1 MKAKKTVAVIMAV
14 LIAAALLAGAAAADA
29 EYKNI
34 GELYYAWFENRG
46 SDYSKSP
53 YPEAVCG
60 VWSTDGTMEH
70 LTVAVEKSEEGEAL
84 KQEILDLIEDDTS
97 VTFTY
102 MAYRYS
108 ELWAIQQKLT
118 DRLGDETG
126 AFGVGIDESENCLV
140 IDIDTENPGSEK
152 FMNEC
157 FEKYQN
163 RVRFEAGSGVILEA
177 TSETGIGNFDTTGM
191 DIGGT
196 KGIKGGKAAAMGIAA
211 LLLLGG
217 AAIAVRRSGAAAKR
231 QLAEGGEET
240 VQTAISR
247 REAERI
253 IKESAEEPDI
263 PFEKISEKL
272 DK

>member
-1 MKAKKTVAVIMAV
+1 MKTKKTPVIIMAV
-14 LIAAALLAGAAAADA
+14 MIAAALLAGAAAAYTDQ
-29 EYKNI
+29 YKNA
-34 GELYYAWFENRG
+34 GELYLAWMENG
-46 SDYSKSP
+46 G

-60 VWSTDGTMEH
+60 VWSTDGSMEH

-84 KQEILDLIEDDTS
+84 KQEILDQIEDDTS

-108 ELWAIQQKLT
+108 DLWAIQQELT
-118 DRLGDETG
+118 GSLGDETG
-126 AFGVGIDESENCLV
+126 AYGVGIYDNENCLV
-140 IDIDTENPGSEK
+140 IDINTDNPGSEQYMK
-152 FMNEC
+152 EC

-163 RVRFEAGSGVILEA
+163 RVRFEAGSGVIMEA
-177 TSETGIGNFDTTGM
+177 TSEMGIGNFDTTGM

-196 KGIKGGKAAAMGIAA
+196 QGIKGGKAAAMGIAA

-217 AAIAVRRSGAAAKR
+217 AALAVRRSGTAAKR

-253 IKESAEEPDI
+253 IKASAEEPETT
-263 PFEKISEKL
+263 FETISEKL
-272 DK
+272 E